1 MPLSE
6 RVIERLQEADLPLK
20 VAWLR
25 GRGRLDFMRAAIW
38 LILGIK
44 GSGKSALIET
54 LALYSDQI
62 IDLFGSRD
70 NENLCWL
77 RDTSPID
84 DILLVIGDNVDL
96 NCSWPTVRVS
106 DLKLSDILSHE
117 LTTTCNAFY
126 SSQDQR
132 FIGVGAIIDRLWLR
146 DGYNSFIDILIREAS
161 SFLYSRMK
169 IEGANMKEA
178 KADFIFMQREMRHL
192 GYSMKIDTIR
202 WTSIDKEM
210 RDLADYLVVKKTG
223 RNSLPTDINYLYK
236 YCSPIGFAT
245 MRPDRFVVQTDYP
258 IGLGYSGLPKFH
270 KLGGESLMKELDLN
284 PEYGEEIELSTAQQ
298 VGDMQHAEI
307 IRLAHEGMS
316 QGNIARKVG
325 RSSATVNGHIQRRH
339 NRQILNGGECEYCAR
354 VGSDLSK
361 TLITY

>member
-1 MPLSE
+1 MPLSD
-6 RVIERLQEADLPLK
+6 RVRERLDEAGIPLK
-20 VAWLR
+20 VAWMR
-25 GRGRLDFMRAAIW
+25 GYGRLNFLRAAIW

-77 RDTSPID
+77 RDSSPID
-84 DILLVIGDNVDL
+84 DILLVVGDNVDL
-96 NCSWPTVRVS
+96 NCSWPVKRVS
-106 DLKLSDILSHE
+106 ELKLKDILDHE

-126 SSQDQR
+126 TNQEQR
-132 FIGVGAIIDRLWLR
+132 FIGVGAIIDRLWDR

-169 IEGANMKEA
+169 IEGSNMKEA

-210 RDLADYLVVKKTG
+210 RDLSDYLVVKKTG
-223 RNSLPTDINYLYK
+223 RNSLPSDIDYLYR
-236 YCSPIGFAT
+236 YCDPVGFAT
-245 MRPDRFVVQTDYP
+245 MRPDRFVIQSDYP
-258 IGLGYSGLPKFH
+258 IGLGISGLPKFH
-270 KLGGESLMKELDLN
+270 KLGGESLIKELDIN
-284 PEYGEEIELSTAQQ
+284 PEYGEIQELSTAQQ
-298 VGDMQHAEI
+298 VGDQQHADI
-307 IRLAHEGMS
+307 IRMS
-316 QGNIARKVG
+316 INGVSQSNIAAQIH
-325 RSSATVNGHIQRRH
+325 RSSSTVNGHIHRH
-339 NRQILNGGECEYCAR
+339 NREVSKTGECDKCRR
-354 VGSDLSK
+354 VSSELSK
-361 TLITY
+361 TIVETG